1 MSMEEDEDSEKDED
15 EEDENDDYDFVAA
28 MFNLAEVFGVSLDQK
43 AITEKPLLTSF
54 LQ

>member
-1 MSMEEDEDSEKDED
+1 MRMEEDEDSENDED
-15 EEDENDDYDFVAA
+15 EEDEDDDYDFVAA
-28 MFNLAEVFGVSLDQK
+28 MFNLAEAVGVRLDQK